1 MRSSR
6 ADVTAVLPPRPSA
19 VHAAVTGGAEPE
31 LPPVQPA
38 GTDWW
43 LVSSVLLL
51 AAFGLVMA
59 FSASI
64 FEAVHRHGSETFF
77 LHRHIAWLGVGLVAF
92 LTAAHVPYQRLA
104 RSARPILLAA
114 IGMLLLLRVDG
125 VGVTVNNATRWL
137 QLGPLRFQ
145 PGELAKVA
153 FAIYLARS
161 LAEKSARNAAH
172 TFTLGIAPPMMVWV
186 LLFGLFMMQ
195 PDFGSGVVL
204 GALLFVMTFVAGA
217 RFAYLLVLGGGGITA
232 AITFVMHDPMRSKR
246 FAAFLE
252 PLKYQRST
260 AYQLFNGLLAV
271 GNGGV
276 FGRGLGGSH
285 MKLGFVPEAHTDF
298 VLAIIGEELGLVGIA
313 FVASMYIFICIR
325 GLRIALN
332 APCEFG
338 RLLGVGLTSLVGIHA
353 AINFGVV
360 MGMLPTK
367 GLTLPLVSY
376 GGSSLVIFATIFGVL
391 VNIGRGGRPDPRAPR
406 PGDRQR
412 SRQAT
417 RVLGPRELVDVPILG
432 EAH

>member
-19 VHAAVTGGAEPE
+19 VDHAVAADAEQG
-31 LPPVQPA
+31 LPPVAPA
-38 GTDWW
+38 GTDWL
-43 LVSSVLLL
+43 LVGAVMLL

-59 FSASI
+59 FSASV
-64 FEAVHRHGSETFF
+64 FEAVHRHGTETFF
-77 LHRHIAWLGVGLVAF
+77 LHRHIAWLGVGLFAF

-104 RSARPILLAA
+104 RAARPILLAA
-114 IGMLLLLRVDG
+114 IGMLLLLHVDG
-125 VGVTVNNATRWL
+125 IGVTVNKATRWL
-137 QLGPLRFQ
+137 QIGPLRFQ

-161 LAEKSARNAAH
+161 LAEKAARNAAH
-172 TFTLGIAPPMMVWV
+172 TFTLGIAPPMMVWA
-186 LLFGLFMMQ
+186 LLFVLFMTQ

-204 GALLFVMTFVAGA
+204 GVLLFVMTFVAGA
-217 RFAYLLVLGGGGITA
+217 RFAYLLLLGGGGIAA
-232 AITFVMHDPMRSKR
+232 AITFVLHDPMRSKR

-252 PLKYQRST
+252 PLKYQDSG
-260 AYQLFNGLLAV
+260 AYQLVHGLLAI

-298 VLAIIGEELGLVGIA
+298 VLAIIGEELGLVGVA